1 MKEWNFYAPSWVGYF
16 GETFWKL
23 FIKYV
28 KVCLSL
34 LKDCIFCLLLFCL
47 FHLQISFPEQMKS
60 SQPNIYT
67 RSNCDREESYVIL
80 AVTQLFRGQS
90 KEDLLKKKTYFVVLG
105 GLNIIR
111 TEAETT
117 TRALLIQTGHLNIV
131 KIIIFIQED
140 MSAIS

>member
-1 MKEWNFYAPSWVGYF
+1 
-16 GETFWKL
+16 
-23 FIKYV
+23 
-28 KVCLSL
+28 
-34 LKDCIFCLLLFCL
+34 
-47 FHLQISFPEQMKS
+47 MKS

>member
-1 MKEWNFYAPSWVGYF
+1 
-16 GETFWKL
+16 
-23 FIKYV
+23 
-28 KVCLSL
+28 
-34 LKDCIFCLLLFCL
+34 
-47 FHLQISFPEQMKS
+47 MKS

-90 KEDLLKKKTYFVVLG
+90 KEDLLKKKKTYFVVLG

>member
-1 MKEWNFYAPSWVGYF
+1 
-16 GETFWKL
+16 
-23 FIKYV
+23 
-28 KVCLSL
+28 
-34 LKDCIFCLLLFCL
+34 
-47 FHLQISFPEQMKS
+47 MKS

-67 RSNCDREESYVIL
+67 RSNCDREESCVIL

-111 TEAETT
+111 TEAETA